1 MDTLAGAA
9 AGTRRPVS
17 GKAELRQGRRTRC
30 VLVLTQCPTREAALD
45 LFQLRAQS
53 YIGGLIATRAETSE
67 EHPAQP

>member
-1 MDTLAGAA
+1 
-9 AGTRRPVS
+9 
-17 GKAELRQGRRTRC
+17 

-53 YIGGLIATRAETSE
+53 YIGGMIATRAEASE

>member
-1 MDTLAGAA
+1 MDALAELQQAPD
-9 AGTRRPVS
+9 GTFS

-30 VLVLTQCPTREAALD
+30 VLVLMQCPTREAPLD